1 CGWRRPRRAERGGAG
16 RPWRPACVPAW
27 WLSLPSSPWWS
38 SPAWPPWRTLRTSW
52 SGRSCWVSWGAWG
65 SWGGLVVAA
74 AEELEQAPAVPE
86 RVGQPCDAPP
96 RGFAHL
102 AFGAGAGSEGAGQG
116 RVQVIDHDIQME
128 WGPVSV
134 VVAPRITGGDGAG
147 RLAQQVDGSLRAE
160 HLDPVVAEAARR
172 RQPEGIPVEGF
183 GAGQVVDV
191 DVDQQVHGVD
201 FAVRVGRRSAGAV
214 GQLRRAQDIAGNQAC
229 LEQGQA
235 TGVPGNET
243 GPHAGAGPVGQ
254 IARARRSARPV

>member
-1 CGWRRPRRAERGGAG
+1 SGAPARLPRRPGRPGPRASPGSGSRGRRCGSTGGACASSRAGTPAATCPAAGCGWRRPRRAERGGAG

-52 SGRSCWVSWGAWG
+52 SGRSCWVSGGAWR
-65 SWGGLVVAA
+65 SWGDLVVAA

-147 RLAQQVDGSLRAE
+147 RLAQQV
-160 HLDPVVAEAARR
+160 
-172 RQPEGIPVEGF
+172 
-183 GAGQVVDV
+183 
-191 DVDQQVHGVD
+191 
-201 FAVRVGRRSAGAV
+201 
-214 GQLRRAQDIAGNQAC
+214 
-229 LEQGQA
+229 
-235 TGVPGNET
+235 
-243 GPHAGAGPVGQ
+243 
-254 IARARRSARPV
+254 